1 VTKDDI
7 LGQYNKTRLIRN
19 EISLLI
25 GLMCQKPLDLT
36 ASNLMKRIENV
47 GYFLFLIELHLFL
60 TQKSQKEKLG
70 EMILVHVAVE
80 KNIKNV
86 VSISNI

>member
-1 VTKDDI
+1 MTKDDI